1 MYCSVNGWKM
11 IPIIMKMRTV
21 HKDVID
27 SIMERYKL
35 PDKERDF
42 LDASIMDVACKFE
55 KNAFYGGFAQGLNLI
70 TGKIFISDS
79 K

>member
-1 MYCSVNGWKM
+1 
-11 IPIIMKMRTV
+11 MRTV

-42 LDASIMDVACKFE
+42 LDASIMDVACKYE
-55 KNAFYGGFAQGLNLI
+55 KNAFYGGFVQGINLI
-70 TGKIFISDS
+70 SGKIFASGS